1 MTSQY
6 YGIIIMELNDVQKQA
21 VAEWVTEGVS
31 LSDIQK
37 KINAEFEIPMT
48 YMDVRLLV
56 IDLDV
61 DIVEEP
67 EPEKKEEE
75 PEEIAATDVDGV
87 NVEVD
92 AITRP
97 GSIVS
102 GTVVFTDGVKASWY
116 LDQSGRIA
124 LDAGR
129 PDYKPGEEDLK
140 VFQQELRAALKKKGF

>member
-1 MTSQY
+1 
-6 YGIIIMELNDVQKQA
+6 MELNDIQKQA
-21 VAEWVTEGVS
+21 VAEWVTDGVS

-37 KINAEFEIPMT
+37 KINAEFDVPMT

-67 EPEKKEEE
+67 DPE
-75 PEEIAATDVDGV
+75 PEEKEEKVEEASAAEVGGV

-97 GSIVS
+97 GAIVS
-102 GTVVFTDGVKASWY
+102 GTVVFTDGVNASWY
-116 LDQSGRIA
+116 LDQSGRLA
-124 LDAGR
+124 LDPGQT
-129 PDYKPGEEDLK
+129 DYKPSEDDLQ
-140 VFQQELRAALKKKGF
+140 VFQQELRDALKKKGF